1 MTFEIDLFEL
11 AKTMPAAIIEPLE
24 TKQQQ
29 QEYIAKLGNKTLRLK
44 DAKPLHAGVLRVHE
58 IMADHQWHTIP
69 ELRERTGLDCADR
82 SMRKLRSYGY
92 AIEKRRIDDSRAFEY
107 RLKFD
112 VTI

>member
-1 MTFEIDLFEL
+1 MTFETDLFEL
-11 AKTMPAAIIEPLE
+11 AAAAIIEPLE

-29 QEYIAKLGNKTLRLK
+29 QEYISKFGNKTLRLK

-82 SMRKLRSYGY
+82 IMRKLRSYNY
-92 AIEKRRIDDSRAFEY
+92 TIEKRRIDDTRAFEY
-107 RLKFD
+107 RMSFD